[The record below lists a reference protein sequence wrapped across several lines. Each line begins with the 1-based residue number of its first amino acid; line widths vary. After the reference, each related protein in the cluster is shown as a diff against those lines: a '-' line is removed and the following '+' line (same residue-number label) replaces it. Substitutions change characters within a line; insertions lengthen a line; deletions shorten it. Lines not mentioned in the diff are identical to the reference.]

1 MEEKITNNKEYKIN
15 YDRAKELREENKILL
30 DTLTDCYTEIEYNKN
45 NKVKN
50 IKKIT
55 SKILEIKEHIKDI
68 QTCITANT
76 EEIVNIEIKLIEY
89 EKNKE
94 LIQN

>member
-1 MEEKITNNKEYKIN
+1 MEEKKRSKEEYKIN
-15 YDRAKELREENKILL
+15 YDRARELREENKLLL
-30 DTLTDCYTEIEYNKN
+30 DTLTDCYTEIKYNKN
-45 NKVKN
+45 SKVKN

-89 EKNKE
+89 ERNKG